1 MSIFL
6 AFLFISTTLN
16 ISFCGGSSYRGCIES
31 ERQALL
37 RFKKDLIDHSNRLA
51 SWTSGHGDC
60 CTWSG
65 IFCDNQTG
73 HVLELNLS
81 TPEFNFNSFDE
92 AESYYRSRLGGK
104 VNPSLLDLKHLRSLD
119 LSNNNLSG
127 IQIPKFLCYMHNLR
141 YLDLSE
147 NSFQGI
153 IPHQLGNL
161 SNLQHLA
168 LDGCIGIIPHQLGNL
183 SNLQHLALRG
193 SLDVDNLGWLSSLS
207 LLKHLD
213 LSYVDLSKS
222 SDWLHVINTLP
233 SLVVLNLRRCG
244 IHHFPQL
251 PIVNFSFLET
261 LDLSD
266 NNFEGPIPYGLQKL
280 TSLRYL
286 DLSENYFN
294 SSIPNWIYRLSR
306 LQGLPLDN
314 NWLKGTLGILGNLTS
329 IEELDL
335 SFNGFEGGIPKS
347 MGRLCNLRSI
357 TISYV
362 NLSQPISDV
371 FDIFSRCVSDV
382 LEILDLSESQVFG
395 QFTDRLGQFKKL
407 KSLNLFKNSISGSIP
422 SSLGELSSLQVLDV
436 IYNKLNG
443 TVSEMHFSNLTRLL
457 KFNANENSLIFQ
469 VNPHWVP
476 PFKLTNLG
484 LRSCHLGPQFP
495 LWLRSQ
501 KHLQYLDISDSRIKD
516 AIPTFLFKIPF
527 KYVNLSHNQLYGQIP
542 NLTEST
548 QLEVLDLNSNN
559 LSGSMPLI
567 SFQLHLLDLSNNVLS
582 GPIFHFLCHKLNE
595 SKSLEILILNNNY
608 LSEVI
613 PDCWMNLKVLRVLNL
628 ANNRFTG
635 KLPASIGNLSS
646 LQLLKLRKNN
656 FSGTIPMSLKNCTD
670 MVSLD
675 LGENEF
681 VGNLKAWVGE
691 RFSKMKILNLRS
703 NKFSG
708 HLPKELCDLRSL
720 QILDL
725 ADNNFFGT
733 IPRCINNFSAMMTKS
748 SNEESDMSY
757 ETFESTYVSTYLE
770 GELLVNKGHM
780 VEYNTILKFVRGID
794 LSKNNF
800 FGQIPMEVTNLS
812 ELQSLNLSHN
822 GFTGRIPEK
831 IGAMRSLE
839 SIDFSRN
846 QLSGEIPQS
855 ISSLTFLSNLN
866 LSNNNLTGRIPSST
880 QLSGFDASCFTG
892 NQLCGPPLPN
902 NCTVTSPTINN
913 QNRGEKDGNEDEV
926 NWFFVS
932 MALGFIVGFWSFI
945 GSLLVSRRWRYLY
958 CQFLNNLQDKLGS
971 VVRKCY

>member
-1 MSIFL
+1 MKTMSIFL

-37 RFKKDLIDHSNRLA
+37 RFKKDLIVDSNRLA
-51 SWTSGHGDC
+51 SWTSGHADC

-65 IFCDNQTG
+65 IFCDNLTG

-81 TPEFNFNSFDE
+81 SPQ
-92 AESYYRSRLGGK
+92 YRSMLGGK

-119 LSNNNLSG
+119 LSVNDFSG
-127 IQIPKFLCYMHNLR
+127 QIPKFLCDMHNLR
-141 YLDLSE
+141 YLDLSL

-161 SNLQHLA
+161 SNLQYLA
-168 LDGCIGIIPHQLGNL
+168 LGSGLDVDNLGWL
-183 SNLQHLALRG
+183 PTSLGR
-193 SLDVDNLGWLSSLS
+193 LDVDNLGWLSSLS

-213 LSYVDLSKS
+213 LRGVDLSKS
-222 SDWLHVINTLP
+222 FDWLHVINTLP
-233 SLVVLNLRRCG
+233 SLVVLKLRSCG
-244 IHHFPQL
+244 IHYFPQL

-261 LDLSD
+261 LDLSY
-266 NNFEGPIPYGLQKL
+266 NHFEGPIPYGLQNL

-286 DLSENYFN
+286 GLSGNYFN
-294 SSIPNWIYRLSR
+294 SPIPNWFYRLSR
-306 LQGLPLDN
+306 LQGLRLDD

-329 IEELDL
+329 IEELHL
-335 SFNGFEGGIPKS
+335 SSNGFEGGIPKS

-357 TISYV
+357 SISFV

-371 FDIFSRCVSDV
+371 FDIFSRCVSDE
-382 LEILDLSESQVFG
+382 LEILDLSGSQVFG

-407 KSLNLFKNSISGSIP
+407 HTFSLFYNSISGSIP
-422 SSLGELSSLQVLDV
+422 SSLGELSSLKYLG
-436 IYNKLNG
+436 IGYNKLNG

-457 KFNANENSLIFQ
+457 EFNANENSLIFQ
-469 VNPHWVP
+469 VSHHWVP
-476 PFKLTNLG
+476 PFQ
-484 LRSCHLGPQFP
+484 LRTLVLSSCHLGPQFP

-501 KHLQYLDISDSRIKD
+501 KHLEFLDISDSRIKD

-527 KYVNLSHNQLYGQIP
+527 ISVNLSHNQLYGQIP
-542 NLTEST
+542 NLIEST

-567 SFQLHLLDLSNNVLS
+567 SFQLSLLDLSNNFLS

-595 SKSLEILILNNNY
+595 SKSLEILILNNNS

-613 PDCWMNLKVLRVLNL
+613 PDCWANLEVLKVLNL

-635 KLPASIGNLSS
+635 KFPASIGNLSS
-646 LQLLKLRKNN
+646 LHLLKLRKNN
-656 FSGTIPMSLKNCTD
+656 FSGTIPVSLKNCTG

-691 RFSKMKILNLRS
+691 RFSRMKILNLRS

-708 HLPKELCDLRSL
+708 HLPKELCDLSSL

-748 SNEESDMSY
+748 SDEESDMSY

-780 VEYNTILKFVRGID
+780 VEYNTILKFVRRID

-800 FGQIPMEVTNLS
+800 FGQIPTEVTNLS

-831 IGAMRSLE
+831 IGDMRSLE

-855 ISSLTFLSNLN
+855 ISSLTFLSHLN

-902 NCTVTSPTINN
+902 NCIVTVPTVNN
-913 QNRGEKDGNEDEV
+913 QNKGEKDGNEDEV

-945 GSLLVSRRWRYLY
+945 GSLLVNRRWRYLY
-958 CQFLNNLQDKLGS
+958 CQFLNSLEDKLGS